1 MSRGYYDIKSCYS
14 FLDGN
19 IGLSRKLQLDLKP
32 LIDALFL
39 EVNPVPVKTA
49 MNLIGMEVGNLR
61 LPLGHMQPN
70 NLELL
75 KKELKCARFE
85 LK

>member
-1 MSRGYYDIKSCYS
+1 
-14 FLDGN
+14 
-19 IGLSRKLQLDLKP
+19 
-32 LIDALFL
+32 
-39 EVNPVPVKTA
+39 

>member
-1 MSRGYYDIKSCYS
+1 
-14 FLDGN
+14 
-19 IGLSRKLQLDLKP
+19 
-32 LIDALFL
+32 
-39 EVNPVPVKTA
+39 

-85 LK
+85 LKQFKTKIFIKTNYKKRILNLLF